1 MSENY
6 QYFTVPFE
14 SVPATP
20 TYRAWYA
27 IQSTDRSGVTWSA
40 DRPDISWGMIP
51 TWVVGAT
58 DGDAPPAPAT
68 VIGDSTK
75 CIPPPPLSI
84 SPSTASVT
92 DLQQVLAVWLEQAPE
107 ARSA

>member
-14 SVPATP
+14 SVPTTP
-20 TYRAWYA
+20 AYTAWFA
-27 IQSTDRSGVTWSA
+27 IPSADRSSVTWTA
-40 DRPDISWGMIP
+40 DRPDLRSDMIP

-58 DGDAPPAPAT
+58 DDDAPPAQAT

-92 DLQQVLAVWLEQAPE
+92 VLQQVLAVWLEKAPD

>member
-14 SVPATP
+14 SVPVTP
-20 TYRAWYA
+20 TYTAWFA
-27 IQSTDRSGVTWSA
+27 IPSADRSSVTWSA
-40 DRPDISWGMIP
+40 NRPDIRWDMIP

-58 DGDAPPAPAT
+58 DDAAPPAPAT
-68 VIGDSTK
+68 VIGNSTK

-92 DLQQVLAVWLEQAPE
+92 DLQQLLAVWLEKAPE